1 MGQSRSRTGARAPEI
16 IESDEDESD
25 LDELEDAVVYK
36 LRDISHGMFQ
46 AWKSRFPESHKNVQI
61 SNGDLFE
68 SAPAADAIVCPV
80 NSFGFMDEGINMAY
94 SKYFGGQMQERLQH
108 VIRKKYRGEILV
120 GQAVIIA
127 AYSWHTQPSEEDL
140 QGFNEG
146 LPINYLIAAPTMR
159 IPQGVENTVNAYL
172 AFRAVILA
180 VREHNKRNYGSR
192 KIRSVLCPG
201 LGTDIGLMD
210 HDQCANQMCLAYETH
225 ELKLPDHQFRIH
237 PDNMLSMEMDQ
248 SHMTEESRIKKS
260 SPNGNADI

>member
-1 MGQSRSRTGARAPEI
+1 MECFKRGNLGFQNHT
-16 IESDEDESD
+16 
-25 LDELEDAVVYK
+25 K
-36 LRDISHGMFQ
+36 MFKYQ
-46 AWKSRFPESHKNVQI
+46 MVIYLKVHQ
-61 SNGDLFE
+61 LLMLY
-68 SAPAADAIVCPV
+68 
-80 NSFGFMDEGINMAY
+80 FGFMDEGINMAY